1 MKKKFLKFTNLYS
14 EQVITFTGGGRKED
28 FCVSNV
34 QYLMFSLGLCVN
46 GVWVV
51 TVPTP
56 PPTHPP
62 TLCLSCIQAVKY
74 ESILHSQTTNRICDQ
89 AYKTMITIYSQNA

>member
-46 GVWVV
+46 GV
-51 TVPTP
+51 
-56 PPTHPP
+56 
-62 TLCLSCIQAVKY
+62 
-74 ESILHSQTTNRICDQ
+74 
-89 AYKTMITIYSQNA
+89 